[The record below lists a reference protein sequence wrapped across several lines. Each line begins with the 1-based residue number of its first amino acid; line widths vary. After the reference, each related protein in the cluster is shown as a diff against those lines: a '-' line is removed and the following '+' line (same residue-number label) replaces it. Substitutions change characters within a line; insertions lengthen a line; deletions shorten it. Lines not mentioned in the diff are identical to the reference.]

1 MVFIVSDTN
10 DAIIEKV
17 KETRFVIFTPFII
30 TAICAWFDIWFTDLE
45 YNFLNVSK
53 TIYTYFFPSIASVM
67 ITLIAQQKIY
77 KSEFCSIL
85 DNRLTLS
92 TLLLVIYGVIYIM
105 WLSRCDMCLSIILGI
120 LSLAYIFVTWFFC
133 LNHKL
138 THMKDDLKV
147 KEEKALERI
156 IDKQI

>member
-1 MVFIVSDTN
+1 MSDTN

-77 KSEFCSIL
+77 KSEY
-85 DNRLTLS
+85 LS
-92 TLLLVIYGVIYIM
+92 HG
-105 WLSRCDMCLSIILGI
+105 
-120 LSLAYIFVTWFFC
+120 FF
-133 LNHKL
+133 
-138 THMKDDLKV
+138 
-147 KEEKALERI
+147 A
-156 IDKQI
+156 